1 MHSSLKFA
9 ASTLVTLLLL
19 HTPTAMAAAE
29 ERQVAVDKLLKLEQ
43 VNLLGD
49 ASPLADMITAP
60 LRQGNSAVTDGQW
73 AAFKSEMAGQLRS
86 FVFRAGGPMDAM
98 QRKRIDALTEAEIHE
113 VVRSLSAPAY
123 VKYMDSAIK
132 FSASEVIQ
140 VETLT
145 AVASSSS
152 NFEAIAKK
160 HGIRTAQ

>member
-19 HTPTAMAAAE
+19 HTPTAMAGAE
-29 ERQVAVDKLLKLEQ
+29 ERKVAVDKLLKLEQ
-43 VNLLGD
+43 DKLLGD
-49 ASPLADMITAP
+49 SSPLADMITAP
-60 LRQGNSAVTDGQW
+60 LRQGNSAVAESQW
-73 AAFKSEMAGQLRS
+73 LAFKSEMSGQLRS
-86 FVFRAGGPMDAM
+86 LVFRAGGPMDAM

-132 FSASEVIQ
+132 FSAVEVIQ
-140 VETLT
+140 VGTLT

-152 NFEAIAKK
+152 DFEAIAKK